1 MLDLLEF
8 LPAEALQENNAGNG
22 GQEKMKFEVFS
33 DLQESAVDFKTA
45 LLAFQTARADASD
58 LTAAV
63 EARISA
69 ERARDAGRA
78 AELRGIVADAER
90 SATVK
95 RVAQAELDELAA
107 RSYAPTNA
115 EREAFDAA
123 ISEGE
128 QALKDADALRHKMI
142 DQLRKARAALDELD
156 RETIHKPD
164 GGLDLRR
171 RWLDGEKE
179 AFAMMTRRV
188 CGEAAG

>member
-1 MLDLLEF
+1 
-8 LPAEALQENNAGNG
+8 
-22 GQEKMKFEVFS
+22 MKFEIFS
-33 DLQESAVDFKTA
+33 DLQESAVDYRTA

-78 AELRGIVADAER
+78 AELRGTIADTER
-90 SATVK
+90 SATVR

-107 RSYAPTNA
+107 RSYAPTSA

-123 ISEGE
+123 IAEAE
-128 QALKDADALRHKMI
+128 QALKDADALRDRMI
-142 DQLRKARAALDELD
+142 DQLRKARAELDELS
-156 RETIHKPD
+156 RETVHKPD
-164 GGLDLRR
+164 GGLDIRR
-171 RWLDGEKE
+171 RWLDGERQ

-188 CGEAAG
+188 CGEAVG